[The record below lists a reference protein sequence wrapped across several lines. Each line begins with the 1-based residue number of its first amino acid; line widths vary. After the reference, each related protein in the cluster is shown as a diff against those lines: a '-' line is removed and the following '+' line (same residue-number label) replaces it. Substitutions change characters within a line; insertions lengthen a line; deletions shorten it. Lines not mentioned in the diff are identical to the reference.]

1 MSSRCGE
8 FFCFTTT
15 LYTLSFRFVFHFPKS
30 DGERESEEGRKR
42 AGSLSVFSAPW
53 DSLLLLGA

>member
-1 MSSRCGE
+1 MWRILLFSEDFVYFVGPICVP
-8 FFCFTTT
+8 
-15 LYTLSFRFVFHFPKS
+15 LSKS
-30 DGERESEEGRKR
+30 GGERESEEGRKR